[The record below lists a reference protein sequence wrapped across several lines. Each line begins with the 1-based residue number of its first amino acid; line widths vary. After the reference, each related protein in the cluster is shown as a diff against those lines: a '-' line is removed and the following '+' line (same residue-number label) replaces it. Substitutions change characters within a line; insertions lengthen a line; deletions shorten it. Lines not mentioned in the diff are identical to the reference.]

1 MARPADA
8 ISIGADQRQRRLSAV
23 AVLRRALPIA
33 AGALLV
39 LCVIQV
45 AVRTLAGSTGPE
57 APAETAAM
65 LKPQFSGMNANGR
78 AYTLTG
84 SRGVR
89 DKENP
94 NSILI
99 TAPVLT
105 LRSEGGPTR
114 TATAKAGTYNEAA
127 HTMLLTGDV
136 RMDNGDGARFAAE
149 RALIDTRTGAV
160 SGQAGLRFEQGGTQ
174 IESGDYAVEEKGD
187 RVIMKGGVRGRI
199 TPGN

>member
-1 MARPADA
+1 MARPAEA
-8 ISIGADQRQRRLSAV
+8 ISIGAGQRHRRLSSV

-39 LCVIQV
+39 LCVGQV
-45 AVRTLAGSTGPE
+45 AVRTLAGGAGPE
-57 APAETAAM
+57 APAETATM
-65 LKPQFSGMNANGR
+65 LKPQFSGVNANGR
-78 AYTLTG
+78 SYSITG
-84 SRGVR
+84 ARGAR
-89 DKENP
+89 DKQDP

-105 LRSEGGPTR
+105 LRTEGGPTR
-114 TATAKAGTYNEAA
+114 TATAKVGTYNEAA

-174 IESGDYAVEEKGD
+174 IQSGDYAVEAKGD

-199 TPGN
+199 SPGN